1 MPESRLA
8 ERLPSGSWGGGGL
21 GSVWLDYRQGL
32 GLSGCHRTVRA
43 LVPVPRPSRRHPGI
57 GTSAT
62 SSIHRNFLAS
72 GYACGERS
80 GISRRT
86 RWRVYFP
93 RLRLWSLPSGFHIG
107 NTRFGLVDRPMQNG
121 HQFRVDVQQKRG
133 CPMEKTQSWYRPHRA
148 DCHVTSW
155 KFAGFR
161 SLRRKKNFLTVAL
174 DVVLAAPKSFV
185 AQGLF
190 WRRVYDIA
198 EL

>member
-1 MPESRLA
+1 MTGRRIRRKVPQFVAFDGRRGLVLSHAGTGIRGNYA
-8 ERLPSGSWGGGGL
+8 RGWWAISDYERSAG
-21 GSVWLDYRQGL
+21 
-32 GLSGCHRTVRA
+32 
-43 LVPVPRPSRRHPGI
+43 
-57 GTSAT
+57 SAT
-62 SSIHRNFLAS
+62 SSIRRNFLDS

-80 GISRRT
+80 GIPRRA
-86 RWRVYFP
+86 RRRVCFP
-93 RLRLWSLPSGFHIG
+93 RLGLWSLPSGFQID
-107 NTRFGLVDRPMQNG
+107 NTRFGLVERPMQNG

-133 CPMEKTQSWYRPHRA
+133 CPMEKTRSWYRPHRA

-174 DVVLAAPKSFV
+174 DVILAAPKSFV

-190 WRRVYDIA
+190 WRRAYDIA